1 MADNN
6 RKPTVTMFF
15 FCFISLSPLSLYL
28 KSDFEVSKSLSNLK
42 NVRVITREQN
52 GELLTKVSISIYS
65 SVKIIPRLI
74 YFYCIDMYWLKK
86 NFKTHEKRQ
95 IIRVIVRI
103 LSIHLL
109 SKVKRKKS
117 LQRGRIMLCADFFF
131 ARCVWRMRARN
142 SYDRMRHSNCVEKWQ
157 FGGKWTHMTCS
168 NKNDEQQ
175 RKSSTRTTL

>member
-74 YFYCIDMYWLKK
+74 YFYCIDMCWLKK
-86 NFKTHEKRQ
+86 NFKTHKKRQ
-95 IIRVIVRI
+95 IIWVIVRI

-109 SKVKRKKS
+109 SKVKRKKVATTW
-117 LQRGRIMLCADFFF
+117 ADYVVCRFFF
-131 ARCVWRMRARN
+131 RSMCLADACQEQLWSNASLELCRKMTIRWEVN
-142 SYDRMRHSNCVEKWQ
+142 SYDM
-157 FGGKWTHMTCS
+157 
-168 NKNDEQQ
+168 
-175 RKSSTRTTL
+175 